1 MNDLLQMKNELDQQ
15 KKLNKM
21 MQIDKD
27 ALVVDKE
34 DLLKLN
40 IKQNEKIEASKEVN
54 KKTVT
59 SFEDKLEKLQ
69 KEKET
74 SAK

>member
-40 IKQNEKIEASKEVN
+40 IKQNEEIEASKEVN

-59 SFEDKLEKLQ
+59 SFEDRLEKLL

>member
-40 IKQNEKIEASKEVN
+40 IKQNEEIM
-54 KKTVT
+54 
-59 SFEDKLEKLQ
+59 KL
-69 KEKET
+69 T
-74 SAK
+74 CF

>member
-34 DLLKLN
+34 DLLKHN
-40 IKQNEKIEASKEVN
+40 I
-54 KKTVT
+54 
-59 SFEDKLEKLQ
+59 
-69 KEKET
+69 
-74 SAK
+74 

>member
-40 IKQNEKIEASKEVN
+40 IKQNEEIEASKEVN

-59 SFEDKLEKLQ
+59 SFEEKLEKLQ

>member
-40 IKQNEKIEASKEVN
+40 IKQNEEIEASKEVN

-59 SFEDKLEKLQ
+59 SFEDRLEKLQ

>member
-40 IKQNEKIEASKEVN
+40 IKQNEEIEASKEVN